1 MNRRLHALPLVRVA
15 RRAQTART
23 RLLHGMARLALV
35 SMAFL
40 AAPAA
45 RAQSAPADTLK
56 LFLEK
61 AASGLPGRVEV
72 QIGHLDER
80 LRLAP
85 CARIE
90 PFVPPGTRL
99 WGRSQIGLRCAEG
112 ASWTVYLPVE
122 IRVFGSALVAA
133 RTIAYGQLAG
143 PDDAKLAEVELSR
156 ESGQALAD
164 LNWLEGKSATRA
176 IGTGQVLRA
185 EYFRAP
191 PAVGAGDSVRL
202 IYSGAG
208 FSVTA
213 GGRALGAAN
222 EGQPVRVQTESGR
235 IVQGVARTGRTVEM
249 RL

>member
-1 MNRRLHALPLVRVA
+1 MTNVA
-15 RRAQTART
+15 RRAQAAPT
-23 RLLHGMARLALV
+23 RLLHSLARIALV
-35 SMAFL
+35 TITLL

-45 RAQSAPADTLK
+45 PAQSAPADTLK

-122 IRVFGSALVAA
+122 IRVFANALVAT
-133 RTIAYGQLAG
+133 RTIAYGHLAG

-164 LNWLEGKSATRA
+164 PNWLEGKSATRV
-176 IGTGQVLRA
+176 IGAGQVLRA

-235 IVQGVARTGRTVEM
+235 IVQGVARAGRTVEM